1 LLVDSPTYST
11 AKKNQYNQM
20 VLLLRLLLL
29 LLLLG
34 AQLPATTLSFQH
46 TTHCVA
52 SSREAAVC
60 S

>member
-29 LLLLG
+29 LLLG

-46 TTHCVA
+46 TTHCVT